1 MRSQFK
7 GALGELAVQKDLIM
21 QGYNVYHPIVDAD
34 QVDLVVEMSNGAMK
48 RVQVKSVLE
57 VSRGT
62 AVEVNLSKYR
72 HTERVDVVAV
82 YYVPKDIIA
91 YVPYENT
98 HALCLALS
106 TGKNNQSKGRKW
118 FYSYERFP
126 EFS

>member
-1 MRSQFK
+1 MLSQFK

-48 RVQVKSVLE
+48 RVQVKSVVE

-62 AVEVNLSKYR
+62 AVEINLSKYR
-72 HTERVDVVAV
+72 NTGRVDVVAV
-82 YYVPKDIIA
+82 YYVPKDIVA

-98 HALCLALS
+98 HGLCLAFS

>member
-1 MRSQFK
+1 MLSQFK

-34 QVDLVVEMSNGAMK
+34 QVDLVVEMTNGSMR
-48 RVQVKSVLE
+48 RVQIKSVVE
-57 VSRGT
+57 VSKST
-62 AVEVNLSKYR
+62 AVEVTLSKYR
-72 HTERVDVVAV
+72 HTGRVDVVAV

-98 HALCLALS
+98 HHLTLALT

>member
-72 HTERVDVVAV
+72 NTRRVDVVAV
-82 YYVPKDIIA
+82 YYVPKDIVA

>member
-34 QVDLVVEMSNGAMK
+34 QVDLVVEMTNGAMK

-72 HTERVDVVAV
+72 NTRRVDVVAV
-82 YYVPKDIIA
+82 YYVPKDIVA